1 MLCSESLLQIKPF
14 DKLPPERL
22 GWICDRA
29 EHIQLTPGEVLVR
42 EGDPSQGFFIQ
53 TSGQITVSRHSNGAD
68 MPVGRHE
75 SPSFFGEV
83 QALTEDVVPVTL
95 TADTNADLY
104 RLDCIDF
111 LDLLHSCREFE
122 RDIFRTV
129 SQRLRGLESFIQS
142 REKMAALGTL
152 SAGLAHELNNP
163 AAALVRVLKDIQPA
177 VLELQR
183 MNLVYG
189 QHQVDEAHTAKW
201 LEVRDL
207 GFEAIAQPDND
218 PLAQGDREDALTNW
232 LEDYGIEDAWKLAEP
247 LAAGKVTPD
256 LLESMMDRWRD
267 EKDELHDMGIRWLA
281 LSFDVMG
288 MIRSGL
294 DGAERISALVG
305 SMKAYS
311 YMDRAAQQQINIHDG
326 IEDTLRLFAFK
337 LKHGV
342 KVERKYNRELPKI
355 NAFGSELNQVWTNLI
370 DNAID
375 ALAEG
380 TPDSQPPTITIRTCQ
395 KGTDL
400 LVEIEDNGPGIPS
413 DVKNRILE
421 PFFTTKPMGK
431 GTGLGLDLVRRIVQN
446 RHSGSLLIDSKPG
459 RTCFTVCLPLRN

>member
-1 MLCSESLLQIKPF
+1 MLCSESLLKIKPF
-14 DKLPPERL
+14 EKLPPERL
-22 GWICDRA
+22 KWICDRA
-29 EHIQLTPGEVLVR
+29 KHIQLIPGETLVR

-75 SPSFFGEV
+75 SPSFFGEI
-83 QALTEDVVPVTL
+83 QALTEDLVPVTL
-95 TADTNADLY
+95 TADTNTDLY
-104 RLDCIDF
+104 QLNCCDF
-111 LDLLHSCREFE
+111 LDLVHSCREFE
-122 RDIFRTV
+122 KDIFRTV
-129 SQRLRGLESFIQS
+129 GQRLRGLESFIQS

-189 QHQVDEAHTAKW
+189 QHQTSEAHTAKW
-201 LEVRDL
+201 LELRDR

-218 PLAQGDREDALTNW
+218 PLAQGDREDALTDW
-232 LEDYGIEDAWKLAEP
+232 LEDYGVEDAWKLAEP
-247 LAAGKVTPD
+247 LAAGKITPEILD
-256 LLESMMDRWRD
+256 SMMDQWR
-267 EKDELHDMGIRWLA
+267 EAKDELHDMGIRWLA

-288 MIRSGL
+288 MIRNGL

-342 KVERKYNRELPKI
+342 KVERKYNRDLPKI
-355 NAFGSELNQVWTNLI
+355 DAFGSELNQVWTNLI

-375 ALAEG
+375 ALADG
-380 TPDSQPPTITIRTCQ
+380 TPNGKPPTITIRTCQ
-395 KGTDL
+395 KSNKL
-400 LVEIEDNGPGIPS
+400 LVEIEDNGPGIPP

-446 RHSGSLLIDSKPG
+446 RHSGSLLIDSEPG
-459 RTCFTVCLPLRN
+459 QTRFTVSLPLGK